1 MENKNVGWLIIGI
14 AVIMTIIV
22 LIFNAALRD
31 IVTAN
36 CTLIHGDTKTCPMF
50 DTIRTQTGI
59 SLGIIGVVA
68 IIGFVIMFQKPKEK
82 IIIKKIKDK
91 KKRLDLKDLDK
102 DEKKVVDLLVN
113 EGNAMFQAD
122 LMEKLEIGKVKATRL
137 LDKLEAKQLI
147 ERKRRGMNNLV
158 VLKD

>member
-14 AVIMTIIV
+14 AAIMTIIV
-22 LIFNAALRD
+22 LIFNSALRD

-59 SLGIIGVVA
+59 SLGIIGVIV

-82 IIIKKIKDK
+82 IIVKKIKEK
-91 KKRLDLKDLDK
+91 KKEFDLSGLDK
-102 DEKKVVDLLVN
+102 D
-113 EGNAMFQAD
+113 
-122 LMEKLEIGKVKATRL
+122 
-137 LDKLEAKQLI
+137 
-147 ERKRRGMNNLV
+147 
-158 VLKD
+158 